1 MNNIII
7 MEKLSRQKAS
17 VFLEVATTDMN
28 IYFLLTGNDTCSCN
42 PGYELNGLT
51 ACVDIDECT
60 AMPNS
65 TCDFN
70 FGVCT
75 NTVGSCACTDG
86 YILAADSSC
95 TGRDGGWGEWGAWL
109 ECSATRG
116 DGGKEIRTRVC
127 DAPTQI
133 ANGLP
138 CIGEVPITR
147 SCNVLLVNQDCS
159 PTDLLDA

>member
-1 MNNIII
+1 
-7 MEKLSRQKAS
+7 MEKLIRQKAS
-17 VFLEVATTDMN
+17 VFLEVTTIDMN
-28 IYFLLTGNDTCSCN
+28 IYFFLTGNDTCSCN
-42 PGYELNGLT
+42 PGYEINGLT

-75 NTVGSCACTDG
+75 NTVGTYSCACTDG
-86 YILAADSSC
+86 YILAADNSC
-95 TGRDGGWGEWGAWL
+95 TNRDGGWGEWGAWS
-109 ECSATRG
+109 ECSATCS
-116 DGGKEIRTRVC
+116 DGGQEIRTRVC

-133 ANGLP
+133 ANDLP
-138 CIGEVPITR
+138 CIGEVSITR
-147 SCNVLLVNQDCS
+147 SCNLLLVSQDCS